1 MRMKDAGKEYQQG
14 SLVGYFVA
22 GYPDQKSFLEIVK
35 ESDKSGIDI
44 FEIGFA
50 SMNPYADGT
59 TIRNAHEKVDKD
71 ICTDMAYWHKI
82 RKVTSKPIWVMAYKA
97 DLVDSEIYLNLAKEG
112 LIDAI
117 VIPDCTQEERR
128 EISIKT
134 RPYDVNVLGMVNPA
148 MQESEWKYCFENFR
162 TVYLQ
167 LYSGP
172 TGMSVDSEQ
181 YHNLFEYSQNYG
193 AVKCFAG
200 FGIKTPE
207 KASHLIKKGFTGVVI
222 GTAIIDNLNISPENL
237 YQYIGDIKTAI
248 KER

>member
-1 MRMKDAGKEYQQG
+1 MRMKDVGIEYQKG
-14 SLVGYFVA
+14 ALVGYFVA
-22 GYPDQKSFLEIVK
+22 GYPDRNHFLEIVK
-35 ESDKSGIDI
+35 ESDNSGIDI
-44 FEIGFA
+44 FEIGFP
-50 SMNPYADGT
+50 SFNPYADGA

-71 ICTDMAYWHKI
+71 ICTKMEYWHEI
-82 RKVTSKPIWVMAYKA
+82 REATTKPIWIMAYKA
-97 DLVDSEIYLNLAKEG
+97 DLVDSEIYLSLAKER

-117 VIPDCTQEERR
+117 VIPDCTQEERKQ
-128 EISIKT
+128 ISVKT
-134 RPYDVNVLGMVNPA
+134 EPYGVEVLGLANPT
-148 MQESEWKYCFENFR
+148 MEESEWKYCFENFR

-181 YHNLFEYSQNYG
+181 YHNLFEYSKNYG
-193 AVKCFAG
+193 AANCFAG
-200 FGIKTPE
+200 FGIKTQE
-207 KASHLIKKGFTGVVI
+207 KASHLIKKGFTGVII